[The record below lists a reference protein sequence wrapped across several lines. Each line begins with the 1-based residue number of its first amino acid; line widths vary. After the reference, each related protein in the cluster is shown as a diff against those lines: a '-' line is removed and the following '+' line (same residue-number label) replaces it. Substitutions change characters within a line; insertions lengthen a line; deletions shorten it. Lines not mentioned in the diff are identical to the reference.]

1 MKSSCHLLDEG
12 TWQSQPSMKIK
23 RSFAAASV
31 TESGKMI
38 VTGGCNNE
46 NGCLLSTEIFASGQ
60 WEDGPELPVKMYR
73 HCQVTSNA
81 GVIVAGEIIESNHFD
96 LLCVL
101 F

>member
-38 VTGGCNNE
+38 VTGGRNE
-46 NGCLLSTEIFASGQ
+46 NGYLLSTEIFASGQ
-60 WEDGPELPVKMYR
+60 WEDGPNLPVKMHR

-81 GVIVAGEIIESNHFD
+81 GVIVAGEIIEINHFD
-96 LLCVL
+96 LHCVL